1 MELAN
6 PLRLSLDLGKLEV
19 TAMPL
24 TFVVWLM
31 RAFCSGKSI
40 SKPAQTLGQA
50 GASVRRGRPG
60 AGTLPCVRFLPV
72 LRLLFS
78 ITKGLKAG

>member
-6 PLRLSLDLGKLEV
+6 PLRLSLGLGKLEV

-31 RAFCSGKSI
+31 RAFCSGQSI
-40 SKPAQTLGQA
+40 SKPVPTLGQV
-50 GASVRRGRPG
+50 GASVGRGRHG
-60 AGTLPCVRFLPV
+60 VGTLPCVRLV
-72 LRLLFS
+72 WRLLFS
-78 ITKGLKAG
+78 ITKGLKVG